1 LAGGTAHG
9 GRAPPRRAGRLTGA
23 VPLDAAA
30 VAGPP
35 RARARA
41 PAAAGTPALR
51 LLVVTDAWAPQV
63 NGVVRTLSTVSAL
76 LREGGDAVEVVGP
89 DRFRTVPAPGYPE
102 VRLAVGPRA
111 ALARVAE
118 AFAPTAVHIA
128 TEGPLGWA
136 MRAVCRA
143 RNWPFTTSFHTKFPE
158 YLRARTG
165 FPPRVAWAVLRRF
178 HESGAGT
185 FAATPSL
192 REELARRGFTKLRPW
207 TRGVDLDL
215 FRSEPRDPWDGLAR
229 PVFLCAGRVAV
240 EKNIEAFLR
249 LDLPGSKAVVGDGPQ
264 RRSLQARFPA
274 ARFAGWREGAA
285 LAAAYAGADVLVFP
299 SRTDT
304 FGLVMLEAMACG
316 TPVAAFP
323 VTGPRDVVGGG
334 AGALDE
340 DLGRAAL
347 AALRCDRAR
356 CRAHA
361 ETFSWAACAEA
372 FRRQLVPF
380 RG

>member
-1 LAGGTAHG
+1 V
-9 GRAPPRRAGRLTGA
+9 PP
-23 VPLDAAA
+23 PLDAAPLSPPQPQGEA
-30 VAGPP
+30 LPAG
-35 RARARA
+35 
-41 PAAAGTPALR
+41 AGAMR
-51 LLVVTDAWAPQV
+51 LLIVTDAWAPQV

-76 LREGGDAVEVVGP
+76 LRARGDAVEVIGP

-102 VRLAVGPRA
+102 IRLAVRPRA
-111 ALARVAE
+111 ALARMAD
-118 AFAPTAVHIA
+118 AFAPDAVHIA

-143 RNWPFTTSFHTKFPE
+143 RGWPFTTSFHTRFPD
-158 YLRARTG
+158 YLRARAG
-165 FPPRVAWAVLRRF
+165 VPRRLAWAVLRRF
-178 HESGAGT
+178 HEGGAGT

-215 FRSEPRDPWDGLAR
+215 FRPEPRDPWDGLAR
-229 PVFLCAGRVAV
+229 PVFLYAGRVSV
-240 EKNIEAFLR
+240 EKYIEAFLR
-249 LDLPGSKAVVGDGPQ
+249 LDLPGSEAVVGDGPQ

-285 LAAAYAGADVLVFP
+285 LAAAYAGADALVFP

-304 FGLVMLEAMACG
+304 FGLAMLEAMACG

-323 VTGPRDVVGGG
+323 VTGPLDVVGRGSG
-334 AGALDE
+334 AGVLDE

-347 AALRCDRAR
+347 AALRRDRA
-356 CRAHA
+356 CCHAHA

-372 FRRQLVPF
+372 FRRQLVQF

>member
-1 LAGGTAHG
+1 MGEGERPFLLAGV
-9 GRAPPRRAGRLTGA
+9 GRRRAGLTGP
-23 VPLDAAA
+23 VPPLDAAPPLEQA
-30 VAGPP
+30 PVAGT
-35 RARARA
+35 
-41 PAAAGTPALR
+41 GALR

-63 NGVVRTLSTVSAL
+63 KGVVRTLSAVAAL
-76 LREGGDAVEVVGP
+76 LRAGGDAVEVVGP

-102 VRLAVGPRA
+102 IRLAVRPRA
-111 ALARVAE
+111 ALARMAD
-118 AFAPTAVHIA
+118 AFAPTAVHVA

-143 RNWPFTTSFHTKFPE
+143 RGWPFTTSFHTKFPE
-158 YLRARTG
+158 YLHARTG
-165 FPPRVAWAVLRRF
+165 IPPRLAWAVLRRF
-178 HESGAGT
+178 HEGGAGT

-192 REELARRGFTKLRPW
+192 REELARRGFTKVRPW

-215 FRSEPRDPWDGLAR
+215 FRPEPRDRWEGLPR
-229 PVFLCAGRVAV
+229 PVFLYAGRVAV

-249 LDLPGSKAVVGDGPQ
+249 LDLPGSKVVVGDGPQ
-264 RRSLQARFPA
+264 RQALQARFPG

-304 FGLVMLEAMACG
+304 FGLVILEAMACG
-316 TPVAAFP
+316 TPVAAYP
-323 VTGPRDVVGGG
+323 VTGPLDVIGTSG

-340 DLGRAAL
+340 DLGRAAV

-380 RG
+380 RA